1 MRIAVRIGLALLAA
15 TQWVTGLWMQFLPE
29 SFYSDFPTV
38 DLTPPFS
45 EHLMRDFGGASLGL
59 AVVITAA
66 AVWLDARLTVI
77 ALVAYLVYSVPHLV
91 FHLTHLHAATTADSA
106 FIAVSLGG
114 SVLLPGVTLVLALLE
129 SRRPRAKMGT

>member
-1 MRIAVRIGLALLAA
+1 MRLTLRVGLVVLAA
-15 TQWVTGLWMQFLPE
+15 IQWVTGLWMQYLPE
-29 SFYSDFPTV
+29 SFYRDFPTV

-66 AVWLDARLTVI
+66 AVWMETRLVVI

-91 FHLTHLHAATTADSA
+91 FHLTHLHDATAADTA
-106 FIAVSLGG
+106 FIVVSLGG
-114 SVLLPGVTLVLALLE
+114 SVLLPAAALALAVVDG
-129 SRRPRAKMGT
+129 RRRRAKNGA